1 MDGERKKEVRVSLL
15 KLYVESTLR
24 SNPELKVSRNEK
36 RKKRGR
42 QSTELKN
49 SIRERL

>member
-24 SNPELKVSRNEK
+24 SNPELKVSRN
-36 RKKRGR
+36 GR
-42 QSTELKN
+42 M
-49 SIRERL
+49 RERGGGGETKYRT